1 MDFTQGDAFSTD
13 LATGNRMHQDTAAV
27 TTEFSAQDANGVIW
41 ELLSLIVGSGQTP
54 IPFDKTNPGSYTQV
68 LQAVQQISSSAT
80 GIKKYTTGQ
89 ALPVA
94 NIGPIWHDDYN
105 SIMTWQAF
113 TANGA
118 AYTGYASLLV
128 GGLLMDTQ
136 PTARQG
142 YVKSGVSNLSR
153 TTYAALRN
161 WGLHHGVL
169 VASGVWAAGAFAFKD
184 NVDGTTFTV
193 ADVRGEFPRFWDDGR
208 GIDAGRAFR
217 SLQLDAFQGHRH
229 AHQPNAVHNGTSVL
243 SIIGS
248 GQGNYQTETGDPV
261 NDGVNGAP
269 RSALETRPRNT
280 ALLASIKF

>member
-1 MDFTQGDAFSTD
+1 LDRINTPTKAVDLFGAGKHGFKNGD
-13 LATGNRMHQDTAAV
+13 LALGIIPTDCNA
-27 TTEFSAQDANGVIW
+27 EFFNAIQE
-41 ELLSLIVGSGQTP
+41 ELLAVIEGNSIVPDAGSR
-54 IPFDKTNPGSYTQV
+54 TQLYQA
-68 LQAVQQISSSAT
+68 LQAMS
-80 GIKKYTTGQ
+80 GIRKYSTGQ
-89 ALPVA
+89 ALPGA

-128 GGLLMDTQ
+128 GGLLIDTQ

-184 NVDGTTFTV
+184 NGDGTTFTV

-208 GIDAGRAFR
+208 GVDSGRSFGSSQAQDTQPHTHPNPHGATTFYVSTISGGGGG
-217 SLQLDAFQGHRH
+217 SL
-229 AHQPNAVHNGTSVL
+229 
-243 SIIGS
+243 
-248 GQGNYQTETGDPV
+248 
-261 NDGVNGAP
+261 NGAG
-269 RSALETRPRNT
+269 SDILSYLTTGSFGGTETRPRNT

>member
-1 MDFTQGDAFSTD
+1 MDRAFESAVSATPPSAPASPAIGYPRKGNPGTGTAPTKPGEYWHYMITESLRNIIVDAGLTPDHTD
-13 LATGNRMHQDTAAV
+13 LTLV
-27 TTEFSAQDANGVIW
+27 S
-41 ELLSLIVGSGQTP
+41 
-54 IPFDKTNPGSYTQV
+54 
-68 LQAVQQISSSAT
+68 QAVQSFG
-80 GIKKYTTGQ
+80 GIKRYLTGQ
-89 ALPVA
+89 ALPTT

-193 ADVRGEFPRFWDDGR
+193 ADVRGEFPRFWDDSR
-208 GIDAGRAFR
+208 GIDAGRVFGSAQAGEIQ
-217 SLQLDAFQGHRH
+217 SHSH
-229 AHQPNAVHNGTSVL
+229 AQN
-243 SIIGS
+243 GS
-248 GQGNYQTETGDPV
+248 GNSTGGNDFYRIGGGAVSSTTSSTGPT
-261 NDGVNGAP
+261 GG
-269 RSALETRPRNT
+269 SETRPRNT

>member
-1 MDFTQGDAFSTD
+1 MDRTFASAVSATPPSAPASPAIGYPRPGDPGGSSATKPGAWWYYMITESLRNIIVDAGLTPDHTD
-13 LATGNRMHQDTAAV
+13 LTLV
-27 TTEFSAQDANGVIW
+27 S
-41 ELLSLIVGSGQTP
+41 
-54 IPFDKTNPGSYTQV
+54 
-68 LQAVQQISSSAT
+68 QAVQSLA
-80 GIKKYTTGQ
+80 GIKRYLTGQ
-89 ALPVA
+89 TLPTA

-118 AYTGYASLLV
+118 AYTGYSSLLV

-208 GIDAGRAFR
+208 GVDTGRTLG
-217 SLQLDAFQGHRH
+217 SWQSDELKYH
-229 AHQPNAVHNGTSVL
+229 AHNIAAVTSGTGGTFVIREGNS
-243 SIIGS
+243 GS
-248 GQGNYQTETGDPV
+248 SNFDTASYGG
-261 NDGVNGAP
+261 
-269 RSALETRPRNT
+269 SETRPRNT

>member
-1 MDFTQGDAFSTD
+1 MDRINTPTKAVDLFGAGKHGFKNGD
-13 LATGNRMHQDTAAV
+13 LALGIIPTDCNA
-27 TTEFSAQDANGVIW
+27 EFFNAIQE
-41 ELLSLIVGSGQTP
+41 ELLAVIEGNSIVPDAGSR
-54 IPFDKTNPGSYTQV
+54 TQLYQA
-68 LQAVQQISSSAT
+68 LQAMS
-80 GIKKYTTGQ
+80 GIRKYTTGQ
-89 ALPVA
+89 ALPTA
-94 NIGPIWHDDYN
+94 NVGPIWHDDYN

-193 ADVRGEFPRFWDDGR
+193 ADVRGEFPRFWDDSRGVDTGR
-208 GIDAGRAFR
+208 VFGSWQADE
-217 SLQLDAFQGHRH
+217 LKYH
-229 AHQPNAVHNGTSVL
+229 VHNIPAVTSGTGGTFVIREGNS
-243 SIIGS
+243 GS
-248 GQGNYQTETGDPV
+248 SNFDTASYGGN
-261 NDGVNGAP
+261 
-269 RSALETRPRNT
+269 ETRSRN
-280 ALLASIKF
+280 AAFLASIKF